1 MYISILDY
9 SNGTVSIIDDA
20 DNETKDRDTEE
31 VYALLHELGYRDTQI
46 HFMITNE
53 DPLTPCADY
62 PTLDELR
69 HAADAGNRQKGKEA
83 QHG

>member
-20 DNETKDRDTEE
+20 DNETKNRSTEE
-31 VYALLHELGYRDTQI
+31 VYAMLHELGYRDTQI
-46 HFMITNE
+46 HFMITDE
-53 DPLTPCADY
+53 DPLMPCADY

-69 HAADAGNRQKGKEA
+69 HVADSGNRQKGKEV
-83 QHG
+83 HRG

>member
-9 SNGTVSIIDDA
+9 SNGTVSIIYDA

-31 VYALLHELGYRDTQI
+31 VYAMLHELGYRDTQI

-53 DPLTPCADY
+53 DPLVPCADY

-69 HAADAGNRQKGKEA
+69 HAAYSGNKLKRKEV

>member
-20 DNETKDRDTEE
+20 DNETKDRSTEE
-31 VYALLHELGYRDTQI
+31 IYALPHELGYREQQI
-46 HFMITNE
+46 HFMITDE

-69 HAADAGNRQKGKEA
+69 HAADAGNRPKGKEA
-83 QHG
+83 HRG